1 LPDRT
6 GAWWEADIVFASW
19 QVVVL
24 TDGHNVGKTGGP
36 SGSEQGM
43 TTHQTRTPGTCQP
56 ADTPVDVVVWRTSR
70 LYEAGFPWALADS
83 LARSR
88 ADLHELLSLVDAG
101 CPPDLAARILAPID
115 EGAGP
120 W

>member
-1 LPDRT
+1 ML
-6 GAWWEADIVFASW
+6 VASW
-19 QVVVL
+19 VMGL
-24 TDGHNVGKTGGP
+24 TGLEDVGKTEGLP
-36 SGSEQGM
+36 RSEQGM
-43 TTHQTRTPGTCQP
+43 TTHQTRTPEAHQP
-56 ADTPVDVVVWRTSR
+56 AGPPVDVVTWRATR
-70 LYEAGFPWALADS
+70 LFEAGFPWALADS

-115 EGAGP
+115 EGSGP

>member
-1 LPDRT
+1 M
-6 GAWWEADIVFASW
+6 VFASMW
-19 QVVVL
+19 VVGL
-24 TDGHNVGKTGGP
+24 TRLQNVGKTEDV
-36 SGSEQGM
+36 SCSKQGM
-43 TTHQTRTPGTCQP
+43 TTHQTRTPQARQP
-56 ADTPVDVVVWRTSR
+56 AGPPVDVVAWRASQ
-70 LYEAGFPWALADS
+70 LYEAGFPWALANS
-83 LARSR
+83 LARTR